1 MPVKVLRSRFALWA
15 VLLLLSIAVQYAVP
29 MIGDEAYFVSW
40 GGTPAA
46 GYYDHPP
53 LTGWISAVIWQVES
67 LLGISPHGILHRI
80 SMLLASIA
88 TLFWLR
94 GYFSARYPDLRFGSL
109 AMGFAALPASLIMFN
124 VFMNDTLLTFYILGF
139 LIATERAFSSVE
151 MRWSPVVAAGVFFG
165 MALGTKYSAGIFFLG
180 LVLYLLTNAAG
191 RRFLFGRFIV
201 ISAIAGIPFV
211 LNLIWNYY
219 NCSVNLAFNFAF
231 RDIEAGLIGLAFFAG
246 TLVFILGPTVFFIAK
261 NLTVR
266 PGFFGGVL
274 LGNIVVIAVYSI
286 SRGYFGLN
294 WGVPLLAIALLA
306 VPEMLK
312 PVDIARMAKWNL
324 VYGAVFM
331 LPFLALFGSVQ
342 SRLLALDSI
351 VSVEEAYPVNLD
363 LDLADGSLVAAL
375 RPYSDGRVV
384 AAASYGLRANLE
396 NHGIEATTV
405 FNTAVF
411 GRNQDV
417 FTDFRALDGRDMLYI
432 PYTRSDG
439 LTQAEELF
447 ETVEILTL
455 QGNRQEHTVY
465 LGRGFDY
472 AAFRVEMILPV
483 LAKFYDKS
491 PFPAGRCFMDK
502 YRAFDGK

>member
-1 MPVKVLRSRFALWA
+1 MSVKVLRSQLALWA
-15 VLLLLSIAVQYAVP
+15 VLLLLSIAVQFAIP

-40 GGTPAA
+40 GGTPAV

-53 LTGWISAVIWQVES
+53 LTGWISSVIWQVEG
-67 LLGISPHGILHRI
+67 LLGISPHGVLHRI
-80 SMLLASIA
+80 SILLVSIA

-94 GYFSARYPDLRFGSL
+94 GYFAARYPDIRFGSL
-109 AMGFAALPASLIMFN
+109 VTGFAALPASLIMFN
-124 VFMNDTLLTFYILGF
+124 VFMNDTLLTFFILGF
-139 LIATERAFSSVE
+139 LIATERVFTSQT

-165 MALGTKYSAGIFFLG
+165 MALSTKYSAGIFFLG
-180 LVLYLLTNAAG
+180 LVLYLLTSSAG
-191 RRFLFGRFIV
+191 RRFLFGRFMV
-201 ISAIAGIPFV
+201 ISVIAGIPFV

-231 RDIEAGLIGLAFFAG
+231 RDIEAGVIGLAYFVG

-261 NLTVR
+261 NLTFR

-274 LGNIVVIAVYSI
+274 LGNIVVIAAYSI

-312 PVDIARMAKWNL
+312 PADIARMAKWNF
-324 VYGAVFM
+324 VYGLVIM

-342 SRLLALDSI
+342 GRVLALESF
-351 VSVEEAYPVNLD
+351 VSAEEAYPVNLD
-363 LDLADGSLVAAL
+363 LDLADGSLVASL
-375 RPYSDGRVV
+375 RPYSDGLTV
-384 AAASYGLRANLE
+384 AAASYGLRASLE
-396 NHGIEATTV
+396 NHGIDATTV

-417 FTDFRALDGRDMLYI
+417 FTDFRSLDGQDMLHI
-432 PYTRSDG
+432 PYTRTDG
-439 LTQAEELF
+439 LTLTEKLF
-447 ETVEILTL
+447 EDVEILTL

-472 AAFRVEMILPV
+472 AAFREEMILPV

-502 YRAFDGK
+502 YRVFD